1 MSNQLMSNLARVTA
15 NVQDPFLRQNVCR
28 VLDEMDFI
36 TTEVLPVGQT
46 RNELPRVR
54 NRLREGGALLVADRG
69 VVGNPQD
76 TTAMMSLATLHQ
88 MLLNSIDRAAQVG
101 RTSPSEMLT
110 GLRSVPKELG
120 EYEVDLGETDLEQR
134 DRGIKDI
141 EF

>member
-54 NRLREGGALLVADRG
+54 SRLCEGGALLVADRG
-69 VVGNPQD
+69 VLGNPAE
-76 TTAMMSLATLHQ
+76 TTVMMSLATLHQ
-88 MLLNSIDRAAQVG
+88 MLMNSIDRAANVG
-101 RTSPSEMLT
+101 RISPSELLT
-110 GLRSVPKELG
+110 GLKPVPKELADF
-120 EYEVDLGETDLEQR
+120 EVDLGETELEQR
-134 DRGIKDI
+134 DRGMTDV

>member
-28 VLDEMDFI
+28 VFEEMDFI

-54 NRLREGGALLVADRG
+54 SRLCEGGALLVADRG
-69 VVGNPQD
+69 VLGNPAE
-76 TTAMMSLATLHQ
+76 TTVMMSLATLHQ
-88 MLLNSIDRAAQVG
+88 MLMNSIDRAANVG
-101 RTSPSEMLT
+101 RISPSELLT
-110 GLRSVPKELG
+110 GLKPVPKELADF
-120 EYEVDLGETDLEQR
+120 EVDLGETELEQR
-134 DRGIKDI
+134 DRGMTDV

>member
-36 TTEVLPVGQT
+36 MTEVLPVGQT

>member
-1 MSNQLMSNLARVTA
+1 VTA